1 MTRNDLPSF
10 DLGTYVVSICFDP
23 HGELGPGTGSS
34 NDFGAMDFAEAGC
47 YCGRPQCTDCALSAV
62 STQSNL
68 QSQITAALQNLA
80 SSHNEL
86 AWISWKSLLS
96 GSWILSRGSCSP
108 KKVTIGTWFKVLWS
122 LAKNKWWLEWTCQHL
137 SSADF
142 RAMTRPY

>member
-1 MTRNDLPSF
+1 MGPIPYGWGEGGGGRAWCIYTHTFARSGWIPIVGWMTRNDLPSF

-47 YCGRPQCTDCALSAV
+47 DCGRTQCTDCALSAV

-86 AWISWKSLLS
+86 A
-96 GSWILSRGSCSP
+96 
-108 KKVTIGTWFKVLWS
+108 
-122 LAKNKWWLEWTCQHL
+122 
-137 SSADF
+137 
-142 RAMTRPY
+142 

>member
-1 MTRNDLPSF
+1 MGWMTRNDLPSF

-86 AWISWKSLLS
+86 A
-96 GSWILSRGSCSP
+96 
-108 KKVTIGTWFKVLWS
+108 
-122 LAKNKWWLEWTCQHL
+122 
-137 SSADF
+137 
-142 RAMTRPY
+142 